1 MAKKI
6 EPVTVAAPSAAET
19 IGVGT
24 GATAKMGG
32 AAAETNVGGRL
43 TQLQGLLGLLTSGGA
58 YALDPQLRTQFESL
72 QKSVAGA
79 TRGATGQINK
89 LNTQITN
96 AQSEITRLEGK
107 EARTKQEQAAL
118 DRAKKTLTTAQ
129 TKLEPLQARV
139 AAQNQRITDFQNNQ
153 IAGAPKATDALRDAF
168 PELAQTLDDAEPYLQ
183 KQGQLGAAGE
193 RLMDTLGQ
201 GFQSREIGRGEAG
214 EALYGRA
221 TQMASSDGRL
231 SPEANRDAV
240 QSARQAFAARGLGTS
255 AGSAAAELLNRDQYS
270 RQRMF
275 QDLGFANQISQQDQT
290 RMFANEENRR
300 LGNQMNVGMLGQ
312 AFTTQKMLEQE
323 GLGAALQRGQLRSAA
338 NPANMLLGMYG
349 SGEPTGSQALPGAAS
364 MANNWA
370 TNALNASMFNANSQM
385 WADAANKYGQYGPQ
399 QSGMGSTIGG
409 IAGGLL
415 GGATGYF
422 ASGGNPM
429 FAMGGYMAGSQ
440 IGSGVG
446 GSFR

>member
-1 MAKKI
+1 MAKKV
-6 EPVTVAAPSAAET
+6 EPVTVAAPSPAEM

-24 GATAKMGG
+24 GATKKMGG

-58 YALDPQLRTQFESL
+58 YALDPQLRAQLEAL
-72 QKSVAGA
+72 QKDVGQA
-79 TRGATGQINK
+79 TRGPTGKINK
-89 LNTQITN
+89 LERSITN
-96 AQSEITRLEGK
+96 AQADITRLEGK
-107 EARTKQEQAAL
+107 GSLDKKEAKAL
-118 DRAKKTLTTAQ
+118 EKARKTLAASQ
-129 TKLEPLQARV
+129 QKLEPLQSRLD
-139 AAQNQRITDFQNNQ
+139 AQNKRITDFQDNK
-153 IAGAPKATDALRDAF
+153 IAGAPTALDELRKAF
-168 PELAQTLDDAEPYLQ
+168 PELQQTLDDAEPWLA

-201 GFQSREIGRGEAG
+201 GFQAKEVERGAAG

-231 SPEANRDAV
+231 SPEAERDAV
-240 QSARQAFAARGLGTS
+240 QAARQSFAARGLGTS
-255 AGSAAAELLNRDQYS
+255 ASSAAAELLNRDSYS

-275 QDLGFANQISQQDQT
+275 QDLGFANQISQQDQN
-290 RMFANEENRR
+290 RQFANEESRR

-323 GLGAALQRGQLRSAA
+323 GLGAALQRGQLASAA
-338 NPANMLLGMYG
+338 NPANMLLSMYG

-364 MANNWA
+364 MANTWA
-370 TNALNASMFNANSQM
+370 TNAANVGMFNANSQM
-385 WADAANKYGQYGPQ
+385 WANAANKYGQYGPQ

-409 IAGGLL
+409 IAGGVL
-415 GGATGYF
+415 GGAAGYF

-429 FAMGGYMAGSQ
+429 FAMGGYTAGSQ
-440 IGSGVG
+440 IGAGVG